1 MAVDFQVVFAQELIE
16 LTSVQEIQGFT
27 PRTLDVLGKDF
38 RAVDEVTVNGLPSP
52 EVVIVSR
59 RRLMAQVPRQLGL
72 SPVSGVSVLSN
83 KLAITE
89 KSVLRFRL
97 GQTTS
102 KVTGILRLV
111 QIFLKVLFT
120 TPGSDIFAPRIGA
133 GALKNLGLTFG
144 VSQGTN
150 VVSDFIVAVGTAQRQ
165 ILAIQARD
173 PTIPLDERL
182 LTAKV
187 TTAGYNVQESALHVS
202 VEVTSQTGRA
212 ALANVA
218 V

>member
-1 MAVDFQVVFAQELIE
+1 MAVDFQVVFAQELIK
-16 LTSVQEIQGFT
+16 LTSIQEIQGFT
-27 PRTLDVLGKDF
+27 PRTLDILGEDF
-38 RAVDEVTVNGLPSP
+38 RAVDEVLVNGLPSP

-59 RRLMAQVPRQLGL
+59 RRMMAQVPRQLGL
-72 SPVSGVSVLSN
+72 SQVSTVSVISN

-97 GQTTS
+97 GKTPS
-102 KVTGILRLV
+102 KVTGTLRLV

-133 GALKNLGLTFG
+133 AALKNLGLTFG

>member
-1 MAVDFQVVFAQELIE
+1 MAVDFQTVFAQELIQ
-16 LTSVQEIQGFT
+16 LNSVQEIQGFS
-27 PRTLDVLGKDF
+27 PRTVDVLGQDF

-59 RRLMAQVPRQLGL
+59 RRLMARVPPQLGL
-72 SPVSGVSVLSN
+72 APISNISVLSN

-89 KSVLRFRL
+89 KSILRFRI
-97 GQTTS
+97 GHTPS
-102 KVTGILRLV
+102 KVTGTLRLV
-111 QIFLKVLFT
+111 QAFLKILFT
-120 TPGSDIFAPRIGA
+120 TPGRDIFAPRIGA

-165 ILAIQARD
+165 MLAIQARD
-173 PTIPLDERL
+173 PTLPLDERL
-182 LTAKV
+182 LSARV

-202 VEVTSQTGRA
+202 VEITSQTGRA